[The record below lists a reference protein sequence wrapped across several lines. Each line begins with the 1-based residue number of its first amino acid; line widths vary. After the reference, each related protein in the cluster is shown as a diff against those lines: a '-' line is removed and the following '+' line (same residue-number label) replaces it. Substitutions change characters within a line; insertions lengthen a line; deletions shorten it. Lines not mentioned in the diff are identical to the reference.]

1 MIKKIQALVFSFP
14 SKTTASK
21 MFQFK
26 STNFVNKQ
34 FIFVN
39 FWKDVTTASFQKLTK
54 LSPPLLLGIRINRT
68 KIVSPEY
75 LRSAIDRAV
84 LHLTYLWA
92 HHQYGS
98 EMEGLTTKKR
108 HLVRCF
114 MTSFHS
120 KTAIQLLS
128 SKFINRPT
136 GQRFLVL
143 TLWHSFLR
151 PISFNVFSPL
161 HILLSFEKKV
171 FEKYV
176 RNSNYK
182 NLISFS

>member
-1 MIKKIQALVFSFP
+1 MFSFP

-21 MFQFK
+21 MFEFK

-39 FWKDVTTASFQKLTK
+39 FWNDDVTTASFQKLTK

-75 LRSAIDRAV
+75 LPSAIDRAV
-84 LHLTYLWA
+84 LHLTYLWP

-98 EMEGLTTKKR
+98 EREGLTTTKR
-108 HLVRCF
+108 PLVRCF

-120 KTAIQLLS
+120 KTVNQLMS

-136 GQRFLVL
+136 DRSEIF
-143 TLWHSFLR
+143 SFDSMTFV
-151 PISFNVFSPL
+151 PACDQF
-161 HILLSFEKKV
+161 
-171 FEKYV
+171 
-176 RNSNYK
+176 
-182 NLISFS
+182 